1 MTALSADERQELA
14 QSVRSACER
23 LASEDRVRAVAYGEG
38 DRGGADGHSG
48 FDTVLWDVLCNQVGV
63 AAIALPEHL
72 GGAGY
77 GASALG
83 VVAHELG
90 RALAPVPF
98 VSSTVLATGL
108 LLDLTERDPD
118 ADKRLTG
125 LIEGRRTAAAALTGD
140 GGLWRPS
147 AVTLRAA
154 RSADGWTIDGAVRHV
169 LGGAAADD
177 LVVVAIA
184 EDGEP
189 AVFLLDPA
197 VDGVVAETERV
208 LDGTRPMATI
218 TLSSAPAVRLSGEGP
233 IGDVV
238 DRNVDVALAVLSA
251 EQVGAC
257 ERVLEIATDYART
270 REQFGRRIGS
280 FQAIKHKC
288 SDMLVDLEW
297 ARSASQAALEALD
310 DAADAAAGEAD
321 WRASMAKAVCSE
333 ALRNAAKANV
343 QIHGGIGFTW
353 EDSAHL
359 YFRRARTDE
368 VVLGSP
374 GQHWDRLSA
383 LDPSTQLPASPGIQ
397 KEPKDLRNVDALRA
411 KIRAFLDNA
420 PKTAGLRNYGPT
432 PTADDVEPGRTWHR
446 YLADHGYACLHW
458 PREFGGAAA
467 TVTYQAVFAEE
478 CARADV
484 PRQLNITGADLVGP
498 VLIKF
503 GSQEQK
509 DRHLEPIRLGDDV
522 WCQLFSEPG
531 AGSDLAGV
539 RTRAERTPTGWR
551 VDGQKVWSSAAAS
564 ARFGLLLARTGPD
577 KHRGLS
583 MFVVPMDI
591 PGVTVRPLTQMDGE
605 SKFNEVFFDDAEL
618 DEGALIGEVGQGW
631 TVAMVTLG
639 RERLTLGSQA
649 VAMFRLH
656 ERMVHAACDR
666 DLLDPVLSRSM
677 TRLWAR
683 MWLLRYTWQRAID
696 SGDLTSPAFSV
707 LKLMTSETDQDLG
720 DMATEVLGID
730 ACVDPADDEL
740 VHHMLVGRAQ
750 TILGGTSEIQRN
762 ILGER
767 VLGLPKEPR

>member
-1 MTALSADERQELA
+1 MTTLSADERQELA

-23 LASEDRVRAVAYGEG
+23 LASEERVRAVAYGEV
-38 DRGGADGHSG
+38 DRGGVAGRSG
-48 FDTVLWDVLCNQVGV
+48 FDTVLWDVLCNQVGI

-108 LLDLTERDPD
+108 LLDLTEHDPD

-140 GGLWRPS
+140 GGLWRRS
-147 AVTLRAA
+147 AVTLSATRAG
-154 RSADGWTIDGAVRHV
+154 DGWNLDGTMRHV
-169 LGGAAADD
+169 LGGSVADD
-177 LVVVAIA
+177 LVVVAID

-189 AVFLLDPA
+189 AVFLLDPTI
-197 VDGVVAETERV
+197 DSVVAEAERV
-208 LDGTRPMATI
+208 LDHTRPMATI
-218 TLSSAPAVRLSGEGP
+218 TLSSAPALRLSGDAP
-233 IGDVV
+233 LGDVV
-238 DRNVDVALAVLSA
+238 DRNVDIALAVLSA

-270 REQFGRRIGS
+270 REQFGRQIGS

-288 SDMLVDLEW
+288 ADMLVDLEW

-310 DAADAAAGEAD
+310 DPDSAAAGEAG
-321 WRASMAKAVCSE
+321 WRANMAKAVCSE
-333 ALRNAAKANV
+333 ALRNATKANV

-368 VVLGSP
+368 VILGTP
-374 GQHWDRLSA
+374 GQHWDRLST
-383 LDPSTQLPASPGIQ
+383 LEPSTQLPASPEVT
-397 KEPKDLRNVDALRA
+397 KEPNDVGA
-411 KIRAFLDNA
+411 IRAEIRSFLHNA
-420 PKTAGLRNYGPT
+420 PRPPGLRNYGPT
-432 PTADDVEPGRTWHR
+432 PTADDVEPGRIWHR

-503 GSQEQK
+503 GSQQQK
-509 DRHLEPIRLGDDV
+509 DRYLEPIRLGDDV

-539 RTRAERTPTGWR
+539 RTRAGRTATGWR
-551 VDGQKVWSSAAAS
+551 IDGQKVWSSAAAS
-564 ARFGLLLARTGPD
+564 ARFGLLLARTGPA
-577 KHRGLS
+577 KHRDLS

-605 SKFNEVFFDDAEL
+605 SKFNEVFFDGAEL

-649 VAMFRLH
+649 VSMFRLH
-656 ERMVHAACDR
+656 ERMVDAARDH

-720 DMATEVLGID
+720 DMATEVLGSD
-730 ACVDPADDEL
+730 ACADPEDDGL

>member
-23 LASEDRVRAVAYGEG
+23 LASQDRVRAVAYGEG
-38 DRGGADGHSG
+38 NDLSGDAHSG
-48 FDTVLWDVLCNQVGV
+48 FDTALWDVLCNQVGV

-98 VSSTVLATGL
+98 VSSTVLATGM
-108 LLDLTERDPD
+108 LLDLTENDPD

-154 RSADGWTIDGAVRHV
+154 RTGDGWSIDGTVRHV
-169 LGGAAADD
+169 LGGSAADD
-177 LVVVAIA
+177 LVVVANDDEGA
-184 EDGEP
+184 P
-189 AVFLLDPA
+189 ALFLLDPTF
-197 VDGVVAETERV
+197 DGVVAEAERV

-218 TLSSAPAVRLSGEGP
+218 TLSSAPALRLSGDGP
-233 IGDVV
+233 IDDVV
-238 DRNVDVALAVLSA
+238 DRNVEIALAVLSA

-270 REQFGRRIGS
+270 REQFGRQIGS

-288 SDMLVDLEW
+288 ADMLVDLEW
-297 ARSASQAALEALD
+297 ARSASQAALDALD
-310 DAADAAAGEAD
+310 DSAAAAAGESD

-368 VVLGSP
+368 VVFGTP
-374 GQHWDRLSA
+374 AQHWDRLSA
-383 LDPSTQLPASPGIQ
+383 LDPSTQVSASP
-397 KEPKDLRNVDALRA
+397 DDVDALRA
-411 KIRAFLDNA
+411 EIRAFLDSA
-420 PKTAGLRNYGPT
+420 PQPTGLRNYGPT
-432 PTADDVEPGRTWHR
+432 PTADDVEPGRIWHR

-458 PREFGGAAA
+458 PLEFGGAAA
-467 TVTYQAVFAEE
+467 SVAHQAVFAEE
-478 CARADV
+478 CARAGV

-503 GSQEQK
+503 GSREQK
-509 DRHLEPIRLGDDV
+509 DRYLDAIRLGAAV
-522 WCQLFSEPG
+522 WTQLFSEPG

-539 RTRAERTPTGWR
+539 RTRAERTATGWR
-551 VDGQKVWSSAAAS
+551 IDGQKVWSSAAAS
-564 ARFGLLLARTGPD
+564 ADYGLLLARTGPD

-583 MFVVPMDI
+583 MFVVPMDT
-591 PGVTVRPLTQMDGE
+591 PGVTVRPLVQMDGE
-605 SKFNEVFFDDAEL
+605 SKFNEVFFDGAEL
-618 DEGALIGEVGQGW
+618 DEDALIGDVGQGW

-649 VAMFRLH
+649 VSMFRLH
-656 ERMVHAACDR
+656 ERMVDAARDH

-720 DMATEVLGID
+720 DMATEVLGTD
-730 ACVDPADDEL
+730 ACTDPEDDVL